1 MSHAADIPADEAL
14 QRLIGGNER
23 FLKGEAHFPGL
34 ARETLVELTR
44 GQHPF
49 ATILGCSDSRVPPEL
64 IFDAG
69 LGELFV
75 VRVAGNVL
83 SPEVAG
89 SLQYAGFHLKTPL
102 LVVLGHEGCGAIQAA
117 LETKE
122 KGVQQHSR
130 IQLLV
135 DSILPNLAGLT
146 PRLPPPARLAQAV
159 ESNVRW
165 TVRAILES
173 PEGRAR
179 LAEGRTKILGAIY
192 EIETGRVRFLGP
204 TDTVS
209 SSGFER
215 GSASPSVETPS

>member
-1 MSHAADIPADEAL
+1 MSAKHEISAEEAL
-14 QRLIGGNER
+14 QRLKDGNER
-23 FLKGEAHFPGL
+23 FLRGEARLSGMTRGTL
-34 ARETLVELTR
+34 AELAR

-49 ATILGCSDSRVPPEL
+49 ATILGCADSRVPPEW

-89 SLQYAGFHLKTPL
+89 SLQYAGEHLQTPL
-102 LVVLGHEGCGAIQAA
+102 MVVLGHEGCGAIQAA
-117 LETKE
+117 LETRD

-135 DSILPNLAGLT
+135 DGILPALAGVDPELE
-146 PRLPPPARLAQAV
+146 PAARMARAV

-179 LAEGRTKILGAIY
+179 VAEGRVKCVGAIY
-192 EIETGRVRFLGP
+192 EIETGRVRFL
-204 TDTVS
+204 
-209 SSGFER
+209 
-215 GSASPSVETPS
+215 

>member
-1 MSHAADIPADEAL
+1 MSNKPDVSADEAL
-14 QRLIGGNER
+14 QRLIDGNER
-23 FLKGEAHFPGL
+23 FLQGKAHLPGL
-34 ARETLVELTR
+34 QRETLAELAR

-89 SLQYAGFHLKTPL
+89 SLQYAGVHLQTPL

-117 LETKE
+117 LETKHE
-122 KGVQQHSR
+122 GVRQRSR

-135 DSILPNLAGLT
+135 DNILPALAALD
-146 PRLPPPARLAQAV
+146 PDLSPSAQLAQAV
-159 ESNVRW
+159 ERNVRW
-165 TVRAILES
+165 TVRTFNES
-173 PEGRAR
+173 PEGQAR
-179 LAEGRTKILGAIY
+179 MAEGRVKCVGAIY
-192 EIETGRVRFLGP
+192 EIRTGRVRFLG
-204 TDTVS
+204 T
-209 SSGFER
+209 SGTTLNAPDQR
-215 GSASPSVETPS
+215 K